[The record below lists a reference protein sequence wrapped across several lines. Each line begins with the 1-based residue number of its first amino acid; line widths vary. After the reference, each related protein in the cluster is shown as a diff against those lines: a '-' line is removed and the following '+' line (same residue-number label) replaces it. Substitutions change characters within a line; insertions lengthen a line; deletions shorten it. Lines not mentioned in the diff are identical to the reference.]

1 MGSASK
7 KVLTTLYNERARR
20 RYGSRLDTHQMLDVA
35 VIGGGPG
42 GLYAATLLARAGFA
56 VALFEE
62 HDEIGRPVHCTGVL
76 ADDAF
81 GEFNLPRTSILN
93 TLSTAKFIS
102 PAGFQ
107 ISYTTPS
114 TEAHVVDRGRLDRA
128 IAAQAADAGVRISA
142 GRRVRHVEETDRG
155 MRIEI
160 DGCDDA
166 RARAVIL
173 ACGASYGLQRRFG
186 LGMPAVSLNSAQLE
200 LPALRGGDVEVYF
213 GADTAPGG
221 FAWTVPVTRGSS
233 CCVRVGLMCEGDAS
247 TFFRQFVSRV
257 GPSWGIVPEL
267 VTEPRR
273 RFLPLS
279 TLPRTY
285 TSRLLVV
292 GDAAGLVKPTTGGGI
307 YYSLVSSALAA
318 ETLVPALRDNRLD
331 ADSLAVYQ
339 QRWRQRL
346 GPELQAQLALRMLAQ
361 RMSDADID
369 SLFDLALTDGVM
381 PIVRRTAQFNR
392 HRTLILELFKH
403 APARRVLFGRLME

>member
-1 MGSASK
+1 
-7 KVLTTLYNERARR
+7 
-20 RYGSRLDTHQMLDVA
+20 MLDVA

-42 GLYAATLLARAGFA
+42 GLHAATLLARAGFA
-56 VALFEE
+56 VTLFEE
-62 HDEIGRPVHCTGVL
+62 HGEVGQPVHCTGVL

-93 TLSTAKFIS
+93 TLSTAKFTS

-114 TEAHVVDRGRLDRA
+114 VEAHVVDRRRLDQT
-128 IAAQAADAGVRISA
+128 IAAQATRAGVRVRA
-142 GRRVRHVEETDRG
+142 GRRVRNLEPMDHG

-160 DGCDDA
+160 DGADAVDA
-166 RARAVIL
+166 RSVVL

-200 LPALRGGDVEVYF
+200 LPAVRGGDVEVYF
-213 GADTAPGG
+213 GSDTAPGG
-221 FAWTVPVTRGSS
+221 FAWMVPVSRPSGPF
-233 CCVRVGLMCEGDAS
+233 VRVGLMCEGDAS
-247 TFFRQFVSRV
+247 IFFRQFVNRV
-257 GPSWGIVPEL
+257 GPSWGIEPDL

-279 TLPRTY
+279 ALPRTY
-285 TSRLLVV
+285 ASRLLVV

-307 YYSLVSSALAA
+307 YYSLVSADLAA
-318 ETLVPALRDNRLD
+318 DTLIDGLRSDRLD
-331 ADSLAVYQ
+331 AGALAVYQ

-346 GPELQAQLALRMLAQ
+346 GPEFQAQLALRMLAQ
-361 RMSDADID
+361 RMSDAEID

-392 HRTLILELFKH
+392 HRNLIVALFRH
-403 APARRVLFGRLME
+403 APARRVLFRRFMD